1 MSDLKH
7 RIIERLE
14 NTFKFKRVDEWFR
27 EGICPQCSKKELY
40 TNALNPRLVKCG
52 RINKCGYEEHVKD
65 ICEDL
70 FKDWSEYHPQTD
82 ANPNAAADAYLS
94 EGRGFDLKN
103 LIGKYTQQHYTDKDT
118 KQSSA
123 TVRFMLD
130 DKHYWERLIDRPD
143 RFGNKKARFSYGF
156 KNSGQAWS
164 VHELD
169 ELCNASSIW
178 ITEGIFDSIAISEIG
193 EKSMSCLSCVNYPDQ
208 KLKEIADH
216 CHKLNIPKPRI
227 RWAFDNDS
235 AGKGF
240 TVKWHERARA
250 EGWSSTAA
258 QPPAN
263 GGKKVDWNDL
273 YQWDKLNKDVLPKYK
288 HYGELLIA
296 ETAEE
301 AGLLIYNHYESRRH
315 SFYYNHKFRLY
326 WWELDYDKYN
336 KAVQHLEDRNNEA
349 SENGGKILTDKE
361 IRESALK
368 NCSAAKEICNSQ
380 VEPLYFQRNEITDES
395 WYYFKLQSP
404 WSETKTTFTA
414 DQMSSRSKFKPR
426 VMSVMSGAMWTG
438 TDQQLET
445 FIKRTTERLREVK
458 TIDFIGYSRE
468 YETYIFEKHAVHKGQ
483 VIHINEHDF
492 FKIKRKEIKTLASS
506 PAITINPKQEFDPY
520 WWNDF
525 YRVRGSKGI
534 IALAWWMGSYFAEQ
548 IRAEHSSYPFMEIVG
563 EAGAGKSRLIE
574 MMWKLSGRKDYEGF
588 DANKSTN
595 VAVYR
600 NFAQI
605 ANLPVVL
612 IEGDRND
619 VNGNAVQKAK
629 FSWDELKDAFNGRA
643 IRSKGLKTAGNE
655 TYEPPFRGSILI
667 SQNTAIQASEAIL
680 TRTLHLYFDRK
691 GQSLETKRIVDELDR
706 MELEDACTFMT
717 HCLRNEEKIL
727 DTYKSELSGIESEY
741 HQMGIT
747 HTRIALCHAQVA
759 ALVKAMAKHVLP
771 IDLEDSIAAQ
781 EMLQEMARDRVNQ
794 LNGDHPD
801 VEKFWDVYEY
811 LQGNRSPDFGLN
823 HHQEDASTV
832 AINLNEVYKVA
843 ARNYQQLPEIN
854 EMKKL
859 LRGSRK
865 YKFVESNKQVYSDRF
880 PADDVAAVS
889 KNREITG
896 KPSRNVKCWIFS
908 NPNLGGK

>member
-1 MSDLKH
+1 MSEIKH
-7 RIIERLE
+7 RIIDRLE
-14 NTFKFKRVDEWFR
+14 QMFSFKTRGEWFR
-27 EGICPQCSKKELY
+27 EGICPQCGKKELY
-40 TNALNPRLVKCG
+40 THAINPRIVKCG

-70 FKDWSEYHPQTD
+70 FKDWSEHHPQTET
-82 ANPNAAADAYLS
+82 NPNAAADAFLA

-103 LIGKYTQQHYTDKDT
+103 LIGKYTQQFYKDSKT
-118 KQSSA
+118 GESSA
-123 TVRFMLD
+123 TVRFDLGNG
-130 DKHYWERLIDRPD
+130 HYWERLIDRPE
-143 RFGNKKARFSYGF
+143 RFGNKKARFNYGF
-156 KNSGQAWS
+156 KNAGQAWS
-164 VHELD
+164 VHDLD
-169 ELCNASSIW
+169 ELCKLGETGESIW
-178 ITEGIFDSIAISEIG
+178 ITEGIFDAIALSQSG
-193 EKSMSCLSCVNYPDQ
+193 VKAMTCLSCVNYPAQMLDAIANRCHE
-208 KLKEIADH
+208 LKIDR
-216 CHKLNIPKPRI
+216 PRL

-235 AGKGF
+235 AGKSY
-240 TVKWHERARA
+240 TVKWHERSRA

-263 GGKKVDWNDL
+263 GGKKTDWNDL
-273 YQWDKLNKDVLPKYK
+273 FQWDKLNRDEFPKYK

-301 AGLLIYNHYESRRH
+301 AGLLIYNFHNARRH
-315 SFYYNHKFRLY
+315 SFFYHHKQRLY

-336 KAVQHLEDRNNEA
+336 KAVQHLE
-349 SENGGKILTDKE
+349 SEDTGMSDKE
-361 IRESALK
+361 LRQHALK
-368 NCSAAKEICNSQ
+368 NCSAAKEICNAQ
-380 VEPLYFQRNEITDES
+380 IEPLYFQRNEITDES
-395 WYYFKLQSP
+395 WYYFQIERQKTGA
-404 WSETKTTFTA
+404 TKATFTA
-414 DQMSSRSKFKPR
+414 DQISSRAKFKPR
-426 VMSVMSGAMWTG
+426 VLGVAVGAIWSG
-438 TDQQLET
+438 TDHQLET
-445 FIKRTTERLREVK
+445 FIKTTTENLREVK

-468 YETYIFEKHAVHKGQ
+468 YKTYIFEKYAVHQGQ
-483 VIHINEHDF
+483 ILEINEHDF
-492 FKIKRKEIKTLASS
+492 FKVKRMEIKTLASS
-506 PAITINPKQEFDPY
+506 PAITLNPKQEFKPT

-525 YRVRGSKGI
+525 YKVRGPKGV
-534 IALAWWMGSYFAEQ
+534 IALAWWLGSYFAEQ
-548 IRAEHSSYPFMEIVG
+548 IREMHSSFPFMEIVG

-574 MMWKLSGRKDYEGF
+574 FMWKLSGRKDYEGF
-588 DANKSTN
+588 DANKSTS

-619 VNGNAVQKAK
+619 ANGNSVQKSK
-629 FSWDELKDAFNGRA
+629 FSFDELKDAFNGRA

-655 TYEPPFRGSILI
+655 TYEPPFRGAILI

-717 HCLRNEEKIL
+717 HCLRNEDKIL
-727 DTYKSELSGIESEY
+727 ETYKERLQSLEDEY
-741 HQMGIT
+741 HQLGIT

-759 ALVKAMAKHVLP
+759 ALIEAMAKHVLP
-771 IDLEDSIAAQ
+771 IDLEEVIEAQ
-781 EMLQEMARDRVNQ
+781 EMLQDMARERVEQ

-811 LQGNRSPDFGLN
+811 LQGSRSPEWGLN
-823 HHQEDASTV
+823 HHEKDASTI

-859 LRGSRK
+859 LRTSRK
-865 YKFVESNKQVYSDRF
+865 YKFIESNKQVYSDRF

-889 KNREITG
+889 KNREQIG
-896 KPSRNVKCWIFS
+896 KPSRNVKCWIFT
-908 NPNLGGK
+908 NPYAGGQK

>member
-1 MSDLKH
+1 MSELKH

-14 NTFKFKRVDEWFR
+14 NTFKFKRVDDWFR
-27 EGICPQCSKKELY
+27 EGVCPQCSKKELY
-40 TNALNPRLVKCG
+40 THAHNPRLVKCG
-52 RINKCGYEEHVKD
+52 RIVKCGYEEHVKD

-82 ANPNAAADAYLS
+82 TNPNAAADAYLS

-103 LIGKYTQQHYTDKDT
+103 LIGKYTQQHYTDK
-118 KQSSA
+118 KINESSS

-143 RFGNKKARFSYGF
+143 RFGPNKARFSYGF
-156 KNSGQAWS
+156 KNNGQAWS

-169 ELCNASSIW
+169 ELCSASSIW
-178 ITEGIFDSIAISEIG
+178 ITEAIFDAIAVSEIG
-193 EKSMSCLSCVNYPDQ
+193 EIAMSCLSCVNYPAQ
-208 KLKEIADH
+208 KLKEIADR
-216 CHKLNIPKPRI
+216 CHELNIPKPRI

-240 TVKWHERARA
+240 TVKFHERARA
-250 EGWSSTAA
+250 EGWASTAA

-263 GGKKVDWNDL
+263 GGKKTDWNDL
-273 YQWDKLNKDVLPKYK
+273 FQGDKLNKDVLPKYK

-349 SENGGKILTDKE
+349 AENGGKILTDKE

-368 NCSAAKEICNSQ
+368 NCSAAKEICNAQ

-458 TIDFIGYSRE
+458 TIDYIGYSRE

-483 VIHINEHDF
+483 VIPINEHDF

-506 PAITINPKQEFDPY
+506 PAITINPKKEFNPT

-525 YRVRGSKGI
+525 YRVRGAKGI

-619 VNGNAVQKAK
+619 VNGNAIQKSK

-717 HCLRNEEKIL
+717 HCLRNESKIL
-727 DTYKSELSGIESEY
+727 ETYKNSLQEIEAEY
-741 HQMGIT
+741 HEMGIT

-759 ALVKAMAKHVLP
+759 SLITAMAQHVLP
-771 IDLEDSIAAQ
+771 IDLEEVVEAQ
-781 EMLQEMARDRVNQ
+781 DMLQVMARDRVDQ

-811 LQGNRSPDFGLN
+811 LEGNRSAAWSLN
-823 HHQEDASTV
+823 HHDSDNQTV

-843 ARNYQQLPEIN
+843 ARNFQQLPEIN

-859 LRGSRK
+859 LRTSRK
-865 YKFVESNKQVYSDRF
+865 YKFIESNRQCHSERF
-880 PADDVAAVS
+880 PADEVSGVA
-889 KNREITG
+889 KERETTV
-896 KPSRNVKCWIFS
+896 KPKRNVKCWIFT

>member
-14 NTFKFKRVDEWFR
+14 NTFKFKRVDDWFR
-27 EGICPQCSKKELY
+27 EGTCPQCSKKELY
-40 TNALNPRLVKCG
+40 THAINPRLVKCG

-70 FKDWSEYHPQTD
+70 FKDWSEYHPQTNE
-82 ANPNAAADAYLS
+82 NPNAAADAYLS

-118 KQSSA
+118 NQSSA

-130 DKHYWERLIDRPD
+130 GQNYWERLIDRPD
-143 RFGNKKARFSYGF
+143 RFGNKKARFNYGF
-156 KNSGQAWS
+156 KNAGQAWS

-169 ELCNASSIW
+169 ELCKASSIW
-178 ITEGIFDSIAISEIG
+178 ITEGIFDAIALSEIG
-193 EKSMSCLSCVNYPDQ
+193 ETAMSCLSCVNYPEQ
-208 KLKEIADH
+208 MLKAIAAH
-216 CHKLNIPKPRI
+216 CHELKKDKPRL
-227 RWAFDNDS
+227 RWAFDNDA
-235 AGKGF
+235 AGKGY
-240 TVKWHERARA
+240 TVKFHERARV

-273 YQWDKLNKDVLPKYK
+273 YQWDKLNKELLPKYK

-301 AGLLIYNHYESRRH
+301 AGLLIYNFHGSRRH
-315 SFYYNHKFRLY
+315 SFYYSHKFRMY

-336 KAVQHLEDRNNEA
+336 KAVQHIENEDTGMND
-349 SENGGKILTDKE
+349 TE
-361 IRESALK
+361 IREAALK
-368 NCSAAKEICNSQ
+368 NCSAVKEICNAQ
-380 VEPLYFQRNEITDES
+380 IEPLYFQRNEITDES
-395 WYYFKLQSP
+395 WYYFRLQSP

-414 DQMSSRSKFKPR
+414 DHMSSRSKFKPR
-426 VMSVMSGAMWTG
+426 VMSVIAGAMWTG

-445 FIKRTTERLREVK
+445 VMKRSTERLREVK

-483 VIHINEHDF
+483 VIPINEHDF

-506 PAITINPKQEFDPY
+506 PAITINPKKEFDPY

-525 YRVRGSKGI
+525 YRVRGAKGI

-548 IRAEHSSYPFMEIVG
+548 IRAENSSYPFMEIVG

-717 HCLRNEEKIL
+717 HCLRNEDKIL
-727 DTYKSELSGIESEY
+727 DTYKNSLQEIEAEY
-741 HQMGIT
+741 HAIGIT
-747 HTRIALCHAQVA
+747 NTRIALCHAQVS
-759 ALVKAMAKHVLP
+759 ALVKAMAQHVLP
-771 IDLEDSIAAQ
+771 IDLEEVCEAQ

-823 HHQEDASTV
+823 HHAEDAHTV

-865 YKFVESNKQVYSDRF
+865 YKFIESNKQVYSDRF